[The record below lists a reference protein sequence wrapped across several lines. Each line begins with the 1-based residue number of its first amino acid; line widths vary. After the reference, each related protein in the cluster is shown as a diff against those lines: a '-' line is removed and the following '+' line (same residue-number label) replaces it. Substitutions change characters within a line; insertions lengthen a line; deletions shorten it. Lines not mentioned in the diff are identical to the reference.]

1 MEFNEKLKTIKI
13 RELFVASIITIILVM
28 ILPEIFPIINNE
40 ENLWFA
46 LFFFIF
52 LVFFIWKLRDTT
64 GFKSNIKNVFEKSNQ
79 KAILYVFLL
88 NFFFTLLTLIVAYS
102 VSIEDSETVLTSITP
117 LAILFEIIAT
127 VILGPAVEE
136 LIFRGVLLN
145 RLKIRIGVI
154 PAILVSS
161 ILFGLGHESIGIASA
176 FIFGICMCIL
186 YLKTDNILTTISL
199 HALNNFVVTIL
210 DSLHIDTLMFEF
222 PWFSIITILSL
233 ISTVLIVIYM
243 YKGLKEVR
251 LKYKSS

>member
-1 MEFNEKLKTIKI
+1 MEFNDKLKTIKI

-28 ILPEIFPIINNE
+28 ILPDIFPIIDSE

-52 LVFFIWKLRDTT
+52 LLFFIWKLRDTN
-64 GFKSNIKNVFEKSNQ
+64 GFTSNIKNVFEKSTQ
-79 KAILYVFLL
+79 KEILYVFLL
-88 NFFFTLLTLIVAYS
+88 NFFFTLLTIIIAYS
-102 VSIEDSETVLTSITP
+102 ISVGDSDTVVASVTP
-117 LAILFEIIAT
+117 LAILLEIIAT

-154 PAILVSS
+154 PAILISS
-161 ILFGLGHESIGIASA
+161 ILFGLGHESVGMVSA
-176 FIFGICMCIL
+176 FIFGVCMCIL

-199 HALNNFVVTIL
+199 HMLNNFVVIIL
-210 DSLHIDTLMFEF
+210 DLVNIDSLMFEYT
-222 PWFSIITILSL
+222 WFAIIAIISL
-233 ISTVLIVIYM
+233 IATVLLVIYM

-251 LKYKSS
+251 YLKD